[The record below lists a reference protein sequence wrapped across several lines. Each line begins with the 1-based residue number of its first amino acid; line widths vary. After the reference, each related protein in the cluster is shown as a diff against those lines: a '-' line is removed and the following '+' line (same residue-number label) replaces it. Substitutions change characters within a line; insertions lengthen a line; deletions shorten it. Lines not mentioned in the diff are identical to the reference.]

1 MRLFTKDIF
10 IHANT
15 MNNEQKAYKGCGW
28 TLIAFLFLL
37 AAVLI
42 FGSCTTTRYVTVPE
56 IHTDTLIQNT
66 VLKDS
71 VFLHDSIYQ
80 KEKGDTILIEKW
92 HTKYRERLV
101 HDTLYQHRVDTIA
114 KPYPV
119 PEYVEKKLSWWQRL
133 RLHLGNIMLVLIGA
147 AVLYA
152 AAKIYLRFR
161 P

>member
-1 MRLFTKDIF
+1 
-10 IHANT
+10 

-28 TLIAFLFLL
+28 SLIAFLFLL

-56 IHTDTLIQNT
+56 YHTDTLIQTT
-66 VLKDS
+66 VRHDS
-71 VFLHDSIYQ
+71 VMLHDSIYQ

-119 PEYVEKKLSWWQRL
+119 HEYVEKQLSWWQRL

-147 AVLYA
+147 AILYA

>member
-1 MRLFTKDIF
+1 
-10 IHANT
+10 

-28 TLIAFLFLL
+28 SLIAFLFLL

-56 IHTDTLIQNT
+56 VHTDTLIVNKQQR
-66 VLKDS
+66 DS
-71 VFLHDSIYQ
+71 VWLHDSIYTSEKQ
-80 KEKGDTILIEKW
+80 KGDTIFVEVRKW
-92 HTKYRERLV
+92 STKYREKIVR
-101 HDTLYQHRVDTIA
+101 DTTYISKVDTIA

-147 AVLYA
+147 AILYA
-152 AAKIYLRFR
+152 AAKIYLKFK

>member
-1 MRLFTKDIF
+1 
-10 IHANT
+10 
-15 MNNEQKAYKGCGW
+15 MNNETKAYKGCGW
-28 TLIAFLFLL
+28 ALIAFLFLL

-42 FGSCTTTRYVTVPE
+42 FGSCTTTKYVTVPE
-56 IHTDTLIQNT
+56 VHTDTVRITNHQM
-66 VLKDS
+66 DS
-71 VFLHDSIYQ
+71 IWLHDSIYHMVRN
-80 KEKGDTILIEKW
+80 DTILIERW
-92 HTKYRERLV
+92 HTKYKEKMV
-101 HDTLYQHRVDTIA
+101 YDTTYISKVDTIA

-152 AAKIYLRFR
+152 AAKIYLKFR

>member
-1 MRLFTKDIF
+1 
-10 IHANT
+10 

-28 TLIAFLFLL
+28 SLIAFLFLL

-42 FGSCTTTRYVTVPE
+42 FCSCTTTRYVTVPE
-56 IHTDTLIQNT
+56 YHTDTLIQNT

-71 VFLHDSIYQ
+71 VFLHDSIYHM
-80 KEKGDTILIEKW
+80 EKGDTVLIERW
-92 HTKYRERLV
+92 HTRYKEKLV

-119 PEYVEKKLSWWQRL
+119 PEYIERKLTWWQRL
-133 RLHLGNIMLVLIGA
+133 RLHLGNIMLAVIGA
-147 AVLYA
+147 AILYA
-152 AAKIYLRFR
+152 AAKIYLKFR

>member
-1 MRLFTKDIF
+1 MKQSKQSI
-10 IHANT
+10 
-15 MNNEQKAYKGCGW
+15 GW
-28 TLIAFLFLL
+28 GAIVALFLIT
-37 AAVLI
+37 AVLI
-42 FGSCTTTRYVTVPE
+42 LGSCTTTRYVTVPE

-66 VLKDS
+66 VQKDS
-71 VFLHDSIYQ
+71 VFLHDSIYHM
-80 KEKGDTILIEKW
+80 EKGDTVLIERW

-152 AAKIYLRFR
+152 AARLYMKIKGPL
-161 P
+161 

>member
-1 MRLFTKDIF
+1 MKHSKQSI
-10 IHANT
+10 
-15 MNNEQKAYKGCGW
+15 GW
-28 TLIAFLFLL
+28 GAIVALFLTT
-37 AAVLI
+37 AVLI
-42 FGSCTTTRYVTVPE
+42 LGSCTTTRYVTVPE

-66 VLKDS
+66 VQKDS

-152 AAKIYLRFR
+152 AAKLYLKFK
-161 P
+161 PL

>member
-1 MRLFTKDIF
+1 
-10 IHANT
+10 

-28 TLIAFLFLL
+28 SLIAFLFLL

-42 FGSCTTTRYVTVPE
+42 LGSCTTTRYVTVPE
-56 IHTDTLIQNT
+56 YHTDTLIQNT
-66 VLKDS
+66 VQKDS

-92 HTKYRERLV
+92 HTRYKEKLV
-101 HDTLYQHRVDTIA
+101 HDTLYQHRIDTIA

-119 PEYVEKKLSWWQRL
+119 PEYIEKKLSWWQRL

-152 AAKIYLRFR
+152 AARLYMKIKGPL
-161 P
+161 

>member
-1 MRLFTKDIF
+1 
-10 IHANT
+10 

-28 TLIAFLFLL
+28 SLIAFLFLL

>member
-1 MRLFTKDIF
+1 
-10 IHANT
+10 

>member
-1 MRLFTKDIF
+1 
-10 IHANT
+10 

-28 TLIAFLFLL
+28 SLIAFLFLL

-56 IHTDTLIQNT
+56 YHTDTLIQNT

-147 AVLYA
+147 AILYA
-152 AAKIYLRFR
+152 AAKLYLKFK
-161 P
+161 PL

>member
-1 MRLFTKDIF
+1 
-10 IHANT
+10 

-28 TLIAFLFLL
+28 SLIAFLFLL

-42 FGSCTTTRYVTVPE
+42 LGSCTTTRYVTVPE
-56 IHTDTLIQNT
+56 YHTDTLIQNT
-66 VLKDS
+66 VQKDS

-101 HDTLYQHRVDTIA
+101 HDTLYQHRIDSVP

-119 PEYVEKKLSWWQRL
+119 PEYIEKKLNWWQRL
-133 RLHLGNIMLVLIGA
+133 RMRMGEIAMIFLI
-147 AVLYA
+147 A
-152 AAKIYLRFR
+152 AAGIEVWKLKKRFW
-161 P
+161 PL

>member
-1 MRLFTKDIF
+1 
-10 IHANT
+10 

-28 TLIAFLFLL
+28 SLIAFLFLL

-56 IHTDTLIQNT
+56 YHTDTLIQNT
-66 VLKDS
+66 VQKDS
-71 VFLHDSIYQ
+71 VFLHDSIYHM
-80 KEKGDTILIEKW
+80 EKGDTILIEKW

-152 AAKIYLRFR
+152 AARLYMKIKGPL
-161 P
+161 

>member
-1 MRLFTKDIF
+1 
-10 IHANT
+10 

-28 TLIAFLFLL
+28 SLIAFLFLL

-42 FGSCTTTRYVTVPE
+42 LGSCTTTRYVTVPE
-56 IHTDTLIQNT
+56 IHTDTLIQTT
-66 VLKDS
+66 VRHDS
-71 VFLHDSIYQ
+71 VMSHDSIYHM
-80 KEKGDTILIEKW
+80 EKGDTILIEKW

-152 AAKIYLRFR
+152 AARLYMKIKGPL
-161 P
+161 

>member
-1 MRLFTKDIF
+1 MKHSKQSI
-10 IHANT
+10 
-15 MNNEQKAYKGCGW
+15 GW
-28 TLIAFLFLL
+28 GAIVALFLTT
-37 AAVLI
+37 AVLI
-42 FGSCTTTRYVTVPE
+42 LSSCTTTKYVTVPE
-56 IHTDTLIQNT
+56 YHTDTLIQNT

-101 HDTLYQHRVDTIA
+101 HDTTYISKVDTIA

-119 PEYVEKKLSWWQRL
+119 PEYVEKKLNWWQRL

-152 AAKIYLRFR
+152 AAKIYLKFR